1 MTRLFLVTAALATS
15 LTFPLTVWGEG
26 FGINATRL
34 IYPQGERSITATVRN
49 TLPAQPYLVQAGVSA
64 SREGAPSALF
74 TVTPPLFRLEPNS
87 TNHIR
92 IAGNTGSLPTDRESV
107 FYFHTRAIPGS
118 QAPADDKSTAG
129 VSGNVQLG
137 VGNTIKLFY
146 RPSGL
151 SSTSAQAQK
160 RLQFTRSVRGLRVSN
175 PSPYFV
181 SLAGISVAGQP
192 LKLDTP
198 GALMLSPFGE
208 YTYPTALK
216 AGSVQVQWKTIN
228 DLGGIDAFTHSLP

>member
-1 MTRLFLVTAALATS
+1 MSRLFLVTAALATS
-15 LTFPLTVWGEG
+15 LTLPLTVGAEG

-49 TLPAQPYLVQAGVSA
+49 TLSTQPYLVQASVSA
-64 SREGAPSALF
+64 AREGGAPSALF

-118 QAPADDKSTAG
+118 QAPVKGKPAAG

-151 SSTSAQAQK
+151 STTAAQAQK
-160 RLQFTRSVRGLRVSN
+160 GLQFTPTDRGLRVSN

-181 SLAGISVAGQP
+181 SLAGISVAGHP

-216 AGSVQVQWKTIN
+216 AGSVQWKTIN